1 MKGFGWRKKAHPL
14 AQCLEALGN
23 DLNLTR
29 RIAGDDELS
38 HALGQFL
45 AVLQERIGVSV
56 TATAGIAA
64 QAPALSAIAAETADT
79 GMRLAQSSENIA
91 SSSEQ
96 VTTTLERELVPRAV
110 DVAALSSQVAT
121 AIHACENDSGGV
133 LANFDAISA
142 AERHLGSAITDLQA
156 QLEEVV
162 RVIGVISSISKQ
174 TNLLALNAAI
184 EAARAGVHGRGFAVV
199 AEEVRELA
207 NHTTDATGQVA
218 AIIDCFRKDVAGLKN
233 AGANMEVA
241 VTEGELS
248 IRNMRREMQTVSTA
262 MDELDQKVS
271 SIACSTEQMAA
282 AMNTVNNDVQTVSR
296 VAGQMQ
302 NKAVQVGNLSRAVH
316 EQSDKLLEG
325 IGAFQLEIHQRAL
338 DAVESF
344 ARGGT
349 LLQGGA
355 EAVGLVMQRLLRED
369 KRFELLYLV
378 GADGR
383 QLSDNIFAD
392 PARAAEGLAARGR
405 DWSQRD
411 WFRAVKD
418 SGKSHVTPLYRS
430 SATNEFCFTVSVPVL
445 DAQQR
450 LVRVLGADVRL
461 SSML

>member
-1 MKGFGWRKKAHPL
+1 MKGFAWRNKAHPL
-14 AQCLEALGN
+14 AECLEALGN
-23 DLNLTR
+23 DLDLTR

-38 HALGQFL
+38 RALAQFL

-96 VTTTLERELVPRAV
+96 VTTTLERELVPRAM
-110 DVAALSSQVAT
+110 DVAVLSSQVAT
-121 AIHACENDSGGV
+121 AIRACEHDSGRV

-142 AERHLGSAITDLQA
+142 AEQHLGSAITDLEA

-199 AEEVRELA
+199 AEEVRALA

-233 AGANMEVA
+233 AGTNMEVA

-248 IRNMRREMQTVSTA
+248 MRNMRREMQTVSTA

-302 NKAVQVGNLSRAVH
+302 NKAVQVGDLSRAVH

-325 IGAFQLEIHQRAL
+325 IGAFQLEIHRRAR
-338 DAVESF
+338 DAVETI
-344 ARGGT
+344 ACGGT
-349 LLQGGA
+349 LMQGGA
-355 EAVGLVMQRLLRED
+355 EAVGLVLQRLLRED

-383 QLSDNIFAD
+383 QVSDNIFAD
-392 PARAAEGLAARGR
+392 PARAAEGFAARGR

-418 SGKSHVTPLYRS
+418 SRKAHVTPLYRS
-430 SATNEFCFTVSVPVL
+430 SATNDFCFTVSVPVL

>member
-1 MKGFGWRKKAHPL
+1 MKGFAWRKKSHPL
-14 AQCLEALGN
+14 ADCLEALGN
-23 DLNLTR
+23 DLDLTR

-38 HALGQFL
+38 RALTQFL
-45 AVLQERIGVSV
+45 SVLQERIGVSV

-110 DVAALSSQVAT
+110 DVARLSSQVAT
-121 AIHACENDSGGV
+121 AIRACENDSGRV

-142 AERHLGSAITDLQA
+142 AEKHLGSAITDLQA

-199 AEEVRELA
+199 AEEVRALA

-218 AIIDCFRKDVAGLKN
+218 AIIDCFRKDVAGLQN

-241 VTEGELS
+241 VVQGEQS
-248 IRNMRREMQTVSTA
+248 IRNMRRELMTVSTA
-262 MDELDQKVS
+262 MDELDQRVS

-282 AMNTVNNDVQTVSR
+282 AMNTVNDDVQTVSR

-302 NKAVQVGNLSRAVH
+302 SKAVQVGDLSRAVH

-325 IGAFQLEIHQRAL
+325 IGAFQLEIHRRARE
-338 DAVESF
+338 AVEAF
-344 ARGGT
+344 ASGGM

-355 EAVGLVMQRLLRED
+355 EGVGLVLQRLLRED

-383 QLSDNIFAD
+383 QISDNVFAD
-392 PARAAEGLAARGR
+392 SARAAEGHAARGR
-405 DWSQRD
+405 DWSRRD
-411 WFRAVKD
+411 WFRAVKE
-418 SGKSHVTPLYRS
+418 SGKAHVTALYRS
-430 SATNEFCFTVSVPVL
+430 SATNDFCFTVSVPVL
-445 DAQQR
+445 DAQRR